1 MFVYPVR
8 QIIFGGG
15 VMARVARPE
24 EAAQMRRRLL
34 RAAYAAIAELGFGTV
49 TLQDVGTRAGVSKAL
64 VLYYFTDKDQLL
76 AAVMERTEAVI
87 RARAEQAI
95 KEHAREGPRAELEA
109 YLSALTVRAREHR
122 DFYRVYL
129 DFLSAG
135 LHKAAVRTGTVS
147 FILGCA
153 ILEQGVVERGIA
165 AQVFRQDLD
174 PHEAA
179 SVVRALIDGLS
190 IQWLLSDEEPF
201 ERFCQRLHTAIFG
214 FLGA

>member
-1 MFVYPVR
+1 
-8 QIIFGGG
+8 
-15 VMARVARPE
+15 MARVARPE
-24 EAAQMRRRLL
+24 DVAKMRRRLL

-49 TLQDVGTRAGVSKAL
+49 TLEEVATRAGVSKAL
-64 VLYYFTDKDQLL
+64 VLYYFTNKDQLL

-95 KEHAREGPRAELEA
+95 REHAAEGPRVELSA
-109 YLSALTVRAREHR
+109 YVNALTVGAREHR

-153 ILEQGVVERGIA
+153 LLELGLVTRGIA
-165 AQVFRQDLD
+165 AGIFRQNLD

-179 SVVRALIDGLS
+179 AVVRALIDGLS
-190 IQWLLSDEEPF
+190 IQWLMSDDEPF
-201 ERFCQRLHTAIFG
+201 ERFCRRLHAAI
-214 FLGA
+214 LDYLSA